1 MVWLTLCLSKSLILK
16 VYGCQG
22 EIVADSVDAQ
32 LPHHMAGHDQT
43 DPVVEG
49 VLYRII
55 ELARRHEDGQR
66 AVAAREGLSLAD
78 CEVILRLA
86 HLEPAEPTPGQLSKL
101 FHITAGSMT
110 SRLSRLEAGGYLTRT
125 VQPGNRAQ
133 IQVELTERGEI
144 LHHRF
149 ADRMVEIHQDMV
161 GGALPP
167 KDRATL
173 DELLR

>member
-1 MVWLTLCLSKSLILK
+1 MVVK
-16 VYGCQG
+16 
-22 EIVADSVDAQ
+22 EDIVTDSVETE
-32 LPHHMAGHDQT
+32 LGHHLAGHDQA

-55 ELARRHEDGQR
+55 ELARRHEEGQR

-86 HLEPAEPTPGQLSKL
+86 HLEPADSTPGQLARM

-110 SRLSRLEAGGYLTRT
+110 SRLSRLESGGYLTRT

-133 IQVELTERGEI
+133 IQVDLTGKGKV

-149 ADRMVEIHQDMV
+149 ADQMVDIHQEMV
-161 GGALPP
+161 GGALPA

-173 DELLR
+173 NDLLRRVLAHVETQT

>member
-1 MVWLTLCLSKSLILK
+1 M
-16 VYGCQG
+16 
-22 EIVADSVDAQ
+22 ADSVEVR
-32 LPHHMAGHDQT
+32 LPNHLAGHENA
-43 DPVVEG
+43 DPVIEAA
-49 VLYRII
+49 LHRII
-55 ELARRHEDGQR
+55 ELARRHEEGQR

-86 HLEPAEPTPGQLSKL
+86 HLEPDECTPGQLAKL

-110 SRLSRLEAGGYLTRT
+110 SRLGRLESGGYLTRT

-133 IQVELTERGEI
+133 IQVELTGKGKV

-161 GGALPP
+161 GSALPP
-167 KDRATL
+167 KDRVVLNDLLQRVLTHVEATAAPVGS
-173 DELLR
+173 